1 MQTRS
6 DLSSSPTPAA
16 LAGQGGAAPA
26 TASGKRGK
34 GGVQWVFQNVV
45 WLWLAALVVVFG
57 VLNPFFF
64 TLSNLQNVLVQATV
78 LGLLALAV
86 SMPLMVAE
94 IDLSIASNMGFSAA
108 IGAILSTRL
117 GLTPAVGVPLGIA
130 VATAIGFFNG
140 LCVTRL
146 KMVSLIQ
153 TLAVMIVL
161 QGSLLAV
168 TQGNTISDMSTGYI
182 WIGQYTVNN
191 WPVMPIVF
199 LVVLIGMGFMLR
211 KTVLGRYL
219 YATGGNALAA
229 NSAGIR
235 VNRVKVIAFTL
246 SGFLAGV
253 AGYLLAAWQMAI
265 TSDQGEGF
273 LLYAIAAPI
282 IGGVSVFGG
291 RGGALGILGGVLLL
305 TVIHVGL
312 AITEVPSF
320 YVQMIGGILIFI
332 AVAVDAIRV
341 NFVSQ

>member
-1 MQTRS
+1 MQPRS
-6 DLSSSPTPAA
+6 EFSTGASSPGTAA
-16 LAGQGGAAPA
+16 LAQASTPPAA
-26 TASGKRGK
+26 KRGK
-34 GGVQWVFQNVV
+34 SSVQWMFQNVV

-86 SMPLMVAE
+86 SLPLMVAE

-108 IGAILSTRL
+108 IGAILTTRL
-117 GLTPAVGVPLGIA
+117 GLSPAVGVPVGIA
-130 VATAIGFFNG
+130 AATAIGFFNG

-161 QGSLLAV
+161 QGTLLAV
-168 TQGNTISDMSTGYI
+168 TQGNTISDMPNPYI
-182 WIGQYTVNN
+182 WIGQYTVGN

-199 LVVLIGMGFMLR
+199 LVALIGMGFLLR
-211 KTVLGRYL
+211 KTVLGRCL

-235 VNRVKVIAFTL
+235 VNRIKIVAFTL
-246 SGFLAGV
+246 SGLLSGV

-291 RGGALGILGGVLLL
+291 RGGAMGILGGVLLL